1 MNTKLRCLLLDDE
14 LPGLAYLKML
24 CEQFPEVEVVK
35 AFNSPEIFLQEID
48 SLDFDACILDIEMGD
63 MNGLQVAN
71 ILKDKA
77 IIFVTAYKEYAV
89 EAFNLNAVDY
99 VCKPLQRDRL
109 KQAIDKAIERLSRTL
124 QSSKDFIHL
133 NSDKG
138 KILLFFDQINYIST
152 SDLDSRDKVA
162 YLTDGKKLLLK
173 NISFEKLLAVL
184 PYDQFCRVNKKEVI
198 AMRIIGYFSSSE
210 IVSVIQT
217 EERGEIRFFLTDAYR
232 ADFMQRLNR

>member
-24 CEQFPEVEVVK
+24 CDQFPDVEVVK
-35 AFNSPEIFLQEID
+35 AFNNPEVFLKELD
-48 SLDFDACILDIEMGD
+48 SLDFDTCILDIEMGD
-63 MNGLQVAN
+63 INGLQVAN

-77 IIFVTAYKEYAV
+77 VIFVTAYKEYAA

-109 KQAIDKAIERLSRTL
+109 RQAIDKAIERLAKAA
-124 QSSKDFIHL
+124 QPIKDFIHL
-133 NSDKG
+133 NSEKG
-138 KILLFFDQINYIST
+138 KVLLFFDQINYIST

-162 YLTDGKKLLLK
+162 HLVDGKKLLLK

-184 PYDQFCRVNKKEVI
+184 PYDQFCRVNKKEAI
-198 AMRIIGYFSSSE
+198 AMRIIRYFSSLE
-210 IVSVIQT
+210 IVSSIQKDDAD
-217 EERGEIRFFLTDAYR
+217 IRFFLTDAYR
-232 ADFMQRLNR
+232 TDFMQRLNH